1 MKSVFTLVLAAF
13 LPAAALA
20 TEAVEQPVA
29 MEDVIVEPDAEE
41 PEGFFAYNAVDVD
54 LADFLWVNRVIV
66 VFADSP
72 ANPQFNQQIRI
83 LEQGYEELQER
94 DAVVVVD
101 TDPAARSQPRQ
112 QLRPRGFS
120 LVFVDKDGDV
130 KQRKPSPWSI
140 RELSHAIDRT
150 PLRRQE
156 MLQEM
161 PGRTSN

>member
-13 LPAAALA
+13 LPATALA
-20 TEAVEQPVA
+20 TEAAEQPVA
-29 MEDVIVEPDAEE
+29 MEEVIVEPDAEE
-41 PEGFFAYNAVDVD
+41 PEGFFAYNAVDID
-54 LADFLWVNRVIV
+54 LADFLWERRVIV
-66 VFADSP
+66 VFSDTPAD
-72 ANPQFNQQIRI
+72 PQFNQQMRI
-83 LEQGYEELQER
+83 LEQGYDELLAR
-94 DAVVVVD
+94 DAVIVVD

-112 QLRPRGFS
+112 RLRPRGFS

-130 KQRKPSPWSI
+130 KQRKPNPWSI

-156 MLQEM
+156 MLEQL

>member
-1 MKSVFTLVLAAF
+1 MKSVFSLVLAAF

-20 TEAVEQPVA
+20 TEVAEQPVA
-29 MEDVIVEPDAEE
+29 MEEVIVDADAEQ
-41 PEGFFAYNAVDVD
+41 PEGFFAYNAIDID
-54 LADFLWVNRVIV
+54 LADFQWVNRVIV
-66 VFADSP
+66 VFADTP
-72 ANPQFNQQIRI
+72 ADPQFNQQMRI
-83 LEQGYEELQER
+83 LEQGYEELLAR
-94 DAVVVVD
+94 DAVIVVD
-101 TDPAARSQPRQ
+101 TDPAARSQPRR

-156 MLQEM
+156 MLEEL
-161 PGRTSN
+161 PGRRSN

>member
-20 TEAVEQPVA
+20 TEAIEAPVA
-29 MEDVIVEPDAEE
+29 MEDVIVEPETEE
-41 PEGFFAYNAVDVD
+41 PVGFFAYDAVDVD

-66 VFADSP
+66 VFADTP
-72 ANPQFNQQIRI
+72 ADPQFNQQMRI
-83 LEQGYEELQER
+83 LEEGYVRLIER

-101 TDPAARSQPRQ
+101 TDPSIRTQPRQ

-120 LVFVDKDGDV
+120 LVFVDKDGGV
-130 KQRKPSPWSI
+130 KQRKPSPLSI
-140 RELSHAIDRT
+140 RELTNAIDRT

-156 MLQEM
+156 MLEQL